1 MIEIYGVQGALLLWE
16 KLDYTSIQ
24 KLIDFKL
31 AYNKEVNTD
40 TKTNSTSSK
49 EVSNKVSEEDI
60 ANAIKEAGSV
70 LTMPDGTMFD
80 FSAAIKAN
88 DLK

>member
-40 TKTNSTSSK
+40 TSIKKAEANQ
-49 EVSNKVSEEDI
+49 VSEEDI
-60 ANAIKEAGSV
+60 AKAIKEAGSV
-70 LTMPDGTMFD
+70 LTMPDGTKFD
-80 FSAAIKAN
+80 FSAAVKAN
-88 DLK
+88 ELK